1 VPLFDSGFR
10 NGDAVPGPTDEAG
23 PGTAE
28 QAERRG
34 SGTPAQAVGA
44 AVGRLRVA
52 LAAEVAGRANHDGR
66 SLPDPDDRLLKACVT
81 TLLGGDFD
89 ADVIALFDTLLRH
102 PNYHVPWDLLKNPP
116 ADERLIP
123 GMFSVVDRTWA
134 WQAETAGT
142 WLEQFAGTPA
152 YEAARTQN

>member
-1 VPLFDSGFR
+1 MLG
-10 NGDAVPGPTDEAG
+10 
-23 PGTAE
+23 
-28 QAERRG
+28 ERRVVG
-34 SGTPAQAVGA
+34 LDLLVREAQRRDLSAARPAV
-44 AVGRLRVA
+44 VA

-123 GMFSVVDRTWA
+123 GMFSVVDRAWA